1 MASLNAFDDLLASY
15 LTPFIQLSGQ
25 IGGLV
30 QEQAN
35 LLLSAFNEQR
45 KFIEMAS
52 QSSKPSNNQELM
64 TLLMPISHL
73 VSQIQV
79 QKIS

>member
-1 MASLNAFDDLLASY
+1 MASLNAFDDLLGSY

-52 QSSKPSNNQELM
+52 QSAKPSSNQELM

-73 VSQIQV
+73 ISQIQV
-79 QKIS
+79 PD